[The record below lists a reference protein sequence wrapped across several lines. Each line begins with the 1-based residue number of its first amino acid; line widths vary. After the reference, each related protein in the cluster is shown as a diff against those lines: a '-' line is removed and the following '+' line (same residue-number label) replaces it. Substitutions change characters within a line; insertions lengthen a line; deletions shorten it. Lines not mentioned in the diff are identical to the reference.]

1 MLGLSG
7 ANPVCLLHR
16 LSFFMT
22 SQLRLWVV
30 VFNRDGLD
38 FGSGFRVDTTND
50 ANVYKLKTKVKDMI
64 GNHLSHILASELTIW
79 RCKDRTTVFVDDSD
93 ESGDT
98 RVLFRQIRKVFSPEE
113 KVEVLSAS
121 KRLAAL
127 NISEKETLL
136 VEIPLSPGTPRIST
150 AFGYALIRAIVKACS
165 VGLENYKVLHEFESV
180 YLQVRTKEG
189 VTERDNYWNDIDEPL
204 RDVPGFVK
212 EHENILGQKRKVSDK
227 VGQIYILSTCHADD
241 EIRRVQL
248 LNIGLAKQL
257 QRNTLI
263 IQ

>member
-1 MLGLSG
+1 
-7 ANPVCLLHR
+7 
-16 LSFFMT
+16 MT
-22 SQLRLWVV
+22 SHTSIRRLWLVA
-30 VFNRDGLD
+30 FNHDGLD
-38 FGSGFRVDTTND
+38 FGSRFRVDTTND
-50 ANVYKLKTKVKDMI
+50 KNVYNLKTKVKDMI
-64 GNHLSHILASELTIW
+64 GDHLSHILASELTIW
-79 RCKDRTTVFVDDSD
+79 RCKDRKTRFV
-93 ESGDT
+93 GDT
-98 RVLFRQIRKVFSPEE
+98 RVLFRQIQNVFSPEE

-121 KRLAAL
+121 QKLADL
-127 NISEKETLL
+127 RISEEETLL
-136 VEIPLSPGTPRIST
+136 VEIPLWPGKPRIST
-150 AFGYALIRAIVKACS
+150 AFGYALIRAIVKAS
-165 VGLENYKVLHEFESV
+165 VGLENYKVHHEFESV

-241 EIRRVQL
+241 KIRRVQL